1 MLTTNILLAEKYDYL
16 SEKFKKA
23 FTFLRDTDLA
33 ALPVGNV
40 PIDGNEVYANVQSY
54 STMDAADCPF
64 ESHKEYF
71 DVQYVV
77 EGEECF
83 GYEPVENL
91 IPSVEYDA
99 EKDLIFYQEPAD
111 FGSVILK
118 AGDFA
123 IVPPDHCL
131 HTNEMNSSLELP
143 PILLLSPQFSLRDR
157 NHLLSFVSEHVR
169 LPAARLFL
177 LCMM

>member
-40 PIDGNEVYANVQSY
+40 PIDGNE
-54 STMDAADCPF
+54 
-64 ESHKEYF
+64 
-71 DVQYVV
+71 
-77 EGEECF
+77 
-83 GYEPVENL
+83 PVENL

-123 IVPPDHCL
+123 IVPPEDGHAPRRMTANGSC
-131 HTNEMNSSLELP
+131 
-143 PILLLSPQFSLRDR
+143 
-157 NHLLSFVSEHVR
+157 HVKKIVVKVR
-169 LPAARLFL
+169 V
-177 LCMM
+177 

>member
-123 IVPPDHCL
+123 IVPPEDGHAPRANDSKWFLSRKENCG
-131 HTNEMNSSLELP
+131 ESKSIGGSSSEEF
-143 PILLLSPQFSLRDR
+143 ISLVWRQ
-157 NHLLSFVSEHVR
+157 
-169 LPAARLFL
+169 
-177 LCMM
+177 

>member
-64 ESHKEYF
+64 ESHKELLRCTICSGRRRMF
-71 DVQYVV
+71 RLRAGRKSD
-77 EGEECF
+77 
-83 GYEPVENL
+83 
-91 IPSVEYDA
+91 SVR
-99 EKDLIFYQEPAD
+99 
-111 FGSVILK
+111 GV
-118 AGDFA
+118 
-123 IVPPDHCL
+123 
-131 HTNEMNSSLELP
+131 
-143 PILLLSPQFSLRDR
+143 
-157 NHLLSFVSEHVR
+157 
-169 LPAARLFL
+169 
-177 LCMM
+177 

>member
-1 MLTTNILLAEKYDYL
+1 MRMCRVIL
-16 SEKFKKA
+16 
-23 FTFLRDTDLA
+23 
-33 ALPVGNV
+33 
-40 PIDGNEVYANVQSY
+40 QW
-54 STMDAADCPF
+54 M
-64 ESHKEYF
+64 HKEYF

-123 IVPPDHCL
+123 IVPPEDGHAPRRMTANGSC
-131 HTNEMNSSLELP
+131 
-143 PILLLSPQFSLRDR
+143 
-157 NHLLSFVSEHVR
+157 HVKKIVVKVR
-169 LPAARLFL
+169 V
-177 LCMM
+177 